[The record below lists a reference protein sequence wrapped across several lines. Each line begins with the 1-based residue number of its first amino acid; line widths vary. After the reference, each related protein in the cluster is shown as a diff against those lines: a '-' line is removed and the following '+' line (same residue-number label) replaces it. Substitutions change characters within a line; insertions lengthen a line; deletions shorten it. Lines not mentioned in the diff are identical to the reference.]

1 MTTDFT
7 LSAELRQDVG
17 KGASRRLRRANR
29 VPAIVYGA
37 EKQPTAITLDHDALV
52 HNLENEAFYSHILSL
67 DLDGKKEQVV
77 LKDLQRHPYKLRVLH
92 VDLQRVSAK
101 EKLRLHVPL
110 HFVNENKAPGVR
122 EGGLVSHQMTDI
134 EIQCL
139 PKDLPEFIEVDL
151 SSLNLGDTLHLS
163 QLVMPKG
170 VEAYALA
177 HGSAGDEPVASILG
191 RGGAE
196 EAGEGEA
203 GAEGTGAAD

>member
-1 MTTDFT
+1 MATDFS

-17 KGASRRLRRANR
+17 KGASRRLRQANR

-37 EKQPTAITLDHDALV
+37 EKDPMAITLDHDELV

-67 DLDGKKEQVV
+67 DVAGKKEKVI
-77 LKDLQRHPYKLRVLH
+77 LKDLQRHPFKLRVMH

-101 EKLRLHVPL
+101 EKIRLHVPL
-110 HFVNENKAPGVR
+110 HFVNENQAPGVR

-151 SSLNLGDTLHLS
+151 SNLGLGDTLHLS
-163 QLVMPKG
+163 QLVVPKG
-170 VEAYALA
+170 VEVYALA
-177 HGSAGDEPVASILG
+177 HGSAGEEPVASILG

-196 EAGEGEA
+196 EAAEGEGT
-203 GAEGTGAAD
+203 EGEETV

>member
-17 KGASRRLRRANR
+17 KGASRRLRHADR

-37 EKQPTAITLDHDALV
+37 EKEPTAITLDHDELV
-52 HNLENEAFYSHILSL
+52 HNLENEAFYSHILNL
-67 DLDGKKEQVV
+67 DLGGKKEQVV
-77 LKDLQRHPYKLRVLH
+77 LKDLQRHPYKLRVMH

-110 HFVNENKAPGVR
+110 HFVNENQAPGVR

-139 PKDLPEFIEVDL
+139 PKDLPEYVEVDL
-151 SSLNLGDTLHLS
+151 SALNLGDTLHLS

-170 VEAYALA
+170 VEVYALA

-196 EAGEGEA
+196 ESGEEAGEGE
-203 GAEGTGAAD
+203 GTVE